1 MTKKSR
7 VVIVSA
13 ALIGFA
19 LAGILWMAAGSPR
32 GMTKLT
38 YSQFLEQ
45 VRSGQVASVIVMGSN
60 SGVVHATGSLKDGN
74 TALTVLPADYRDAMV
89 AMQDQHVNVEIR
101 DTSFAPL
108 RLLLNATPFLLLL
121 GGWVFLIRRIPMGP
135 RSGVAG

>member
-1 MTKKSR
+1 MTKKAK

-13 ALIGFA
+13 VLIC
-19 LAGILWMAAGSPR
+19 LAAAILWIAAGSAR

-38 YSQFLEQ
+38 YSQFLEH
-45 VRSGQVASVIVMGSN
+45 VRSGQVASVLVIGSN
-60 SGVVHATGSLKDGN
+60 SGAVHATGRLKDGN
-74 TALTVLPADYRDAMV
+74 TAVTVLPADYRDAML

-121 GGWVFLIRRIPMGP
+121 GVWVFLIRRIPQGP
-135 RSGVAG
+135 RNGFLG